1 MSSSIL
7 NVGQS
12 ALQAAQIGLT
22 TTGHNIANANTPGY
36 TRQVVIQSAA
46 GAQDFGFGF
55 VGSGTQVATI
65 QRVYDQYLNNQV
77 LSGQTSKSALDSYYS
92 QIQQIDN
99 MLGDATTGVSSTLQD
114 FFSGVQGL
122 ASTPNSAAARQAV
135 LSDAQ
140 TLAGRFQAM
149 GSQLNEMQQG
159 VNSQISTSIDNIN
172 SYAQQIATLNDAIEK
187 AEGTSGDAQPANDLL
202 DQRDQV
208 LSDLSKEIKVSVV
221 KQGNSYN
228 VFIGNGQPLVVGT
241 QKFNLV
247 ATTSPTDLSR
257 TEIGYSANGTVNL
270 LPESSLAGGSLG
282 GLLDFR
288 ANTLDAAQN
297 SLGRVATG
305 LAMTFNAQHELGMD
319 QNGNLGGAFFKAA
332 SPVVNSNTKNVSN
345 AVVTASISDANA
357 LTTSDY
363 LLQTV
368 TAAVPPVPGPAAP
381 GSYKLTRLSDGAVT
395 NFTTF
400 PQTVDGVDIDLGS
413 GNPAAGDS
421 FLIRPTANGAS
432 EFGVAIT
439 DTAKIAAAAPIVT
452 NFTKGPAVLTGFT
465 PATPPSTS
473 TISAATLGTDFTSA
487 TLTPAVTLTYDDT
500 TNTLSGFPAGVAVTV
515 DGAAPPAP
523 YVAGDPVP
531 YSDGSTISFGGVSFT
546 ISGTLA
552 AGDQFTLDNNTVS
565 TAKISAGTV
574 DANFATS
581 TLTPA
586 VTLTYDATTNTLSG
600 FPAGVPV
607 TVNGSAPP
615 APYTAGDPVPYTDGA
630 TISFGGASFVIS
642 GAPATGDQF
651 ALGLNTNGKG
661 DTRNALQLAALQT
674 SNTLANGTTS
684 YQGAYGQ
691 LVSAI
696 GNKTHELDVTSAA
709 AGKLLDST
717 VAAQQS
723 ISGVNLDEE
732 ATNLLRYQQA
742 YQAAGKV
749 MQTAS
754 QLFDLL
760 LTLGQ

>member
-1 MSSSIL
+1 
-7 NVGQS
+7 
-12 ALQAAQIGLT
+12 
-22 TTGHNIANANTPGY
+22 
-36 TRQVVIQSAA
+36 
-46 GAQDFGFGF
+46 
-55 VGSGTQVATI
+55 
-65 QRVYDQYLNNQV
+65 
-77 LSGQTSKSALDSYYS
+77 
-92 QIQQIDN
+92 
-99 MLGDATTGVSSTLQD
+99 
-114 FFSGVQGL
+114 
-122 ASTPNSAAARQAV
+122 
-135 LSDAQ
+135 
-140 TLAGRFQAM
+140 
-149 GSQLNEMQQG
+149 
-159 VNSQISTSIDNIN
+159 
-172 SYAQQIATLNDAIEK
+172 
-187 AEGTSGDAQPANDLL
+187 
-202 DQRDQV
+202 
-208 LSDLSKEIKVSVV
+208 
-221 KQGNSYN
+221 
-228 VFIGNGQPLVVGT
+228 
-241 QKFNLV
+241 
-247 ATTSPTDLSR
+247 
-257 TEIGYSANGTVNL
+257 
-270 LPESSLAGGSLG
+270 
-282 GLLDFR
+282 
-288 ANTLDAAQN
+288 
-297 SLGRVATG
+297 
-305 LAMTFNAQHELGMD
+305 MTFNAQHELGMD
-319 QNGNLGGAFFKAA
+319 QNGNMGGAFFKAA
-332 SPVVNSNTKNVSN
+332 SPVVNSNTKNVGG
-345 AVVTASISDANA
+345 AVVSASISDPNA

-368 TAAVPPVPGPAAP
+368 TAAVPPVPGPAAA

-400 PQTVDGVDIDLGS
+400 PQTVDGVDFDLGS

-439 DTAKIAAAAPIVT
+439 DTTKIAAAAPIVT

-546 ISGTLA
+546 ISGTLV
-552 AGDQFTLDNNTVS
+552 AGDQFTLGNNTVS

-574 DANFATS
+574 DANFATT

-586 VTLTYDATTNTLSG
+586 VTLTYDAAANTLSG

-615 APYTAGDPVPYTDGA
+615 APYTAGDPVPYTAGA
-630 TISFGGASFVIS
+630 TISFGGASFVVS
-642 GAPATGDQF
+642 GTPATGDQF
-651 ALGLNTNGKG
+651 TVGLNTNGKG
-661 DTRNALQLAALQT
+661 DTRNALLLGALQT

-691 LVSAI
+691 LVSTI

-717 VAAQQS
+717 VATQQS

-749 MQTAS
+749 MQTAG